1 MTGFET
7 LPGDNPASVLWC
19 DGECCDVEEP
29 RLRVD
34 FERFDD
40 ALRFIRS
47 EMPLGRRHTVWVI
60 TADRLLPP
68 EQVRDLISN

>member
-7 LPGDNPASVLWC
+7 LRGDNPASVLWC

-34 FERFDD
+34 FERLDE

>member
-19 DGECCDVEEP
+19 DGDCCALEEP

-34 FERFDD
+34 FERVDD